1 MAKAFDYIYL
11 NLFVVLLPDPKSHRF
26 KVYEFVVT
34 GNWKLEFRT
43 RQSGWHP
50 EDYKK
55 GLSVSAG
62 LSAVCRKMHTTVHD
76 KQELW

>member
-1 MAKAFDYIYL
+1 M
-11 NLFVVLLPDPKSHRF
+11 
-26 KVYEFVVT
+26 
-34 GNWKLEFRT
+34 

-62 LSAVCRKMHTTVHD
+62 LFAICRKKHTTVHD
-76 KQELW
+76 K

>member
-11 NLFVVLLPDPKSHRF
+11 NLFVVLLPDQKSHHF
-26 KVYEFVVT
+26 KVYEFLVSTHLVIE
-34 GNWKLEFRT
+34 NWSGGT

-62 LSAVCRKMHTTVHD
+62 LSAICRKKHTTVHD
-76 KQELW
+76 K